1 MANRDFDIN
10 LKLRTEFAKANA
22 DLDRAAKELDQLYQ
36 SGSKADRT
44 LAQTIAR
51 YNQSSSAAS
60 KLALDERRLRE
71 AVDEGRISQETMGRS
86 LAKIAAQRAALS
98 IGDDAQRMGGMM
110 SSGVG
115 VAAAGLAG
123 LVTSLVSVGAAVG
136 AVKGAI
142 DYADSLNDMT
152 IRLGL
157 SAEKVSAWGYAA
169 KQTGTDIDGLGL
181 GMKKLLDNM
190 GNAAANPNGPQ
201 GEMFKRLGISVVDA
215 TGKVKDLETI
225 VPEIADKFRGL
236 GSDAEKTQVAMD
248 LFGKAGTNL
257 IEFLELGGDGLSAME
272 TRARELGLV
281 LSKDTLQAA
290 DDFNDGLSDLKAVTG
305 AMAQTIAS
313 AMLPHLESF
322 VTGMVAWWKEGDNA
336 KNVTD
341 LLKGSV
347 DLLGSIVSGAGEVI
361 STFNSIL
368 GGTGTFAQNAASDV
382 RKLASDMRMFGNIA
396 GGFKDFVIASAQGNE
411 AAVNA
416 ARERFKKGV
425 STDSRFQD
433 VGAETTTRQKLPGK
447 DFVDIQSSVTSLKGG
462 PLSSDVRPRAGGGS
476 GGRRVGGGG
485 GGRSGG
491 ASSAISEAQRL
502 AQQAQQRID
511 QLKEEV
517 ALAGQLADGETK
529 LSEAQRARYDTTE
542 GKWKSLAPKLKE
554 ELIAAAEAKDAML
567 KAAEAK
573 KADKDA
579 SDKAAA
585 AYDRL
590 RESLRTPAEV
600 ALEKAIA
607 ETNVLNE
614 AIAKTKLVTEE
625 QKAAL
630 QARIAQGLTEKQ
642 PEFQGLAP
650 EVGGAFG
657 EFQKLQEQQAIEEKW
672 YQDSL
677 ERQRQYLLTKGADR
691 AASQAETE
699 RITALHQQ
707 RMAQIEGSK
716 QQAMLTMAG
725 SFFGQLAT
733 LQNSKNKQMA
743 RVGKAAAIAQ
753 TVIAT
758 YQSATQAYA
767 AMSKVP
773 YIGPALGIAAAAA
786 AVAAGLANVQQ
797 IRSQPEGYATGGYT
811 GDGGKYE
818 PAGVVH
824 RGEFVVRKE
833 VTRSPRVRAMLENL
847 NQNGPAALYGWTQ
860 YADGGLVSMPSQPM
874 GNLDRVTPSLN
885 IPAPK
890 VNQQTVVVFDEDA
903 VARQV
908 AANQHMETRILRVI
922 AENPRALGGG

>member
-1 MANRDFDIN
+1 MANRDFSID
-10 LKLRTEFAKANA
+10 LRLRTEFAKANA

-36 SGSKADRT
+36 SGTKADRT

-60 KLALDERRLRE
+60 KLALDERRLKE
-71 AVDEGRISQETMGRS
+71 AVDDGRISQETLGRS
-86 LAKIAAQRAALS
+86 MAKISAQRAALS
-98 IGDDAQRMGGMM
+98 IGDDANRMGGMM
-110 SSGVG
+110 ASGAG
-115 VAAAGLAG
+115 IAAAGLAG
-123 LVTSLVSVGAAVG
+123 LVASLVSVGAAVG
-136 AVKGAI
+136 AIKGSI
-142 DYADSLNDMT
+142 DYADSLNDMS

-190 GNAAANPNGPQ
+190 GNAAANPNGPEGQ
-201 GEMFKRLGISVVDA
+201 MFKRLGISVVDA

-225 VPEIADKFRGL
+225 VPEIASKFQAL

-248 LFGKAGTNL
+248 LFGRSGTNL
-257 IEFLELGGDGLSAME
+257 IEFLELGREGLSKME
-272 TRARELGLV
+272 LRARELGLV
-281 LSKDTLQAA
+281 LTDETLKAA
-290 DDFNDGLSDLKAVTG
+290 DNFNDGLNDLKAVTG
-305 AMAQTIAS
+305 AMAQTIA
-313 AMLPHLESF
+313 AEMLPSLQAF
-322 VTGMVAWWKEGDNA
+322 VNGMVDWWKEGDNA

-341 LLKGSV
+341 LLRGSV
-347 DLLGSIVSGAGEVI
+347 DLLGTIVSGAGEVM

-368 GGTGTFAQNAASDV
+368 GGTGTFAQNASADV
-382 RKLASDMRMFGNIA
+382 RKLASDMRMFGNVV

-411 AAVNA
+411 AAANA
-416 ARERFKKGV
+416 ARDRFKKGV
-425 STDSRFQD
+425 TTDSRFQA
-433 VGAETTTRQKLPGK
+433 VSGSSTTRQSLPGK
-447 DFVDIQSSVTSLKGG
+447 DFLDVQGSSNTRQGVVALPAQGT
-462 PLSSDVRPRAGGGS
+462 RPTGGGGS
-476 GGRRVGGGG
+476 GRSG
-485 GGRSGG
+485 GGRGGG
-491 ASSAISEAQRL
+491 ASAAVSEAQRL
-502 AQQAQQRID
+502 AQQAQQRIA

-517 ALAGQLADGETK
+517 ALAGQLTEGETK

-567 KAAEAK
+567 KN
-573 KADKDA
+573 
-579 SDKAAA
+579 AAA
-585 AYDRL
+585 AKEKAKADDEARRAYDKL
-590 RESLRTPAEV
+590 VESLRTPAEV
-600 ALEKAIA
+600 ALEKAIVETETLNKAMAAGIEISA
-607 ETNVLNE
+607 E
-614 AIAKTKLVTEE
+614 
-625 QKAAL
+625 QRAAL
-630 QARIAQGLTEKQ
+630 NQSIAQGLTPEQ
-642 PEFQGLAP
+642 PKFEGLAP

-657 EFQKLQEQQAIEEKW
+657 EFQKMQEAQVAEEKW
-672 YQDSL
+672 YQDAL
-677 ERQRQYLLTKGADR
+677 EQQRQFLATKTADR
-691 AASQAETE
+691 AANLAEIE
-699 RITALHQQ
+699 RITAAHQQ
-707 RMAQIEGSK
+707 RLAQIEGSK

-733 LQNSKNKQMA
+733 LQNSKNKTMQ
-743 RVGKAAAIAQ
+743 RIGKAAAIAQ
-753 TVIAT
+753 TVIST

-767 AMSKVP
+767 AMSGIP

-847 NQNGPAALYGWTQ
+847 NQNGSAALYGWTQ
-860 YADGGLVSMPSQPM
+860 YADGGLVSLPSQPM
-874 GNLDRVTPSLN
+874 GNLDRVSPSLN

-890 VNQQTVVVFDEDA
+890 INQQTVVVFDEDA
-903 VARQV
+903 VSRTV